1 MKQEAYAAQLKAEQE
16 RGRLLARRYNQVS
29 ALRLVCFL
37 LVLFCLC
44 LAWFG
49 GQAWGYA
56 PAAALAAAFLGL
68 MACHRRVALKQ
79 AYCAARRQ
87 VLQGLLACFDSSW
100 HGFSEDG
107 TAFLNEKAPRLEDLD
122 VFGPRSLYQ
131 YLCAAG
137 TPMGKRLLAEWLSS
151 DPPEADELRARQKAM
166 AELVGK
172 AGY

>member
-1 MKQEAYAAQLKAEQE
+1 MKQEAYADQLKAEQE

-87 VLQGLLACFDSSW
+87 VLQGPA
-100 HGFSEDG
+100 G
-107 TAFLNEKAPRLEDLD
+107 
-122 VFGPRSLYQ
+122 VF
-131 YLCAAG
+131 
-137 TPMGKRLLAEWLSS
+137 
-151 DPPEADELRARQKAM
+151 
-166 AELVGK
+166 
-172 AGY
+172 